1 MIDRYGRDDLDGQ
14 IEALENS
21 MGGAAAMAAAFDQE
35 MRQMQATIADTSR
48 EVGSLQSGI
57 SRGLRSAIDGLVL
70 DGDKLSEALRTVGRS
85 MLDAAYNAAMK
96 PVVSHGAGLLAGGLE
111 SVIQG
116 LLPFEKGGSFSQGRV
131 MPFAKGGVVSG
142 PTNFPM
148 RGGLGLMGEAGPEA
162 IMPLARGA
170 DGRLGV
176 RTEGGGG
183 TVNVVMNIQTPDAE
197 GFRKSQSQIAAQLT
211 RAIGR
216 GQRNR

>member
-1 MIDRYGRDDLDGQ
+1 MIDRFGRDDLDAQ
-14 IEALENS
+14 IEALES
-21 MGGAAAMAAAFDQE
+21 SIGGAAAVASAFDQE
-35 MRQMQATIADTSR
+35 MQRLRATIADTNR
-48 EVGSLQSGI
+48 EVGTLQTGI
-57 SRGLRSAIDGLVL
+57 GRGLRSAIDGLVF

-96 PVVSHGAGLLAGGLE
+96 PVVSHGAGVLAGGLE

-131 MPFAKGGVVSG
+131 MPFAKGGVISG
-142 PTNFPM
+142 PMNFPM
-148 RGGLGLMGEAGPEA
+148 RGGVGLMGEAGPEA
-162 IMPLARGA
+162 IMPLARGV

-176 RTEGGGG
+176 RSEGSR